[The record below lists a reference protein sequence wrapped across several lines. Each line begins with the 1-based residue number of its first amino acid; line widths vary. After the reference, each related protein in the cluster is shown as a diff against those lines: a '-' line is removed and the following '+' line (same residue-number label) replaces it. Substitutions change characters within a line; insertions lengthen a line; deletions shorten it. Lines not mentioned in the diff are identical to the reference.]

1 MNTEWNATI
10 QAGMPGASF
19 TISLIADTLA
29 EADEMFGLEL
39 TVDAAP
45 NIAIPCSPGD
55 TTTVVIEDDGM

>member
-1 MNTEWNATI
+1 
-10 QAGMPGASF
+10 MPGASF